1 MTGKYTY
8 RIINTVITAIG
19 TLLCIVS
26 GFIPA
31 PYGLLSDGTISLI
44 QSLPGSQKAV
54 SFLLPVLLFIA
65 ATVIV
70 GAGRYRLG
78 SLITVLAGS
87 CIFALMDL
95 SYIKA
100 SMAFAG
106 TLLNELGIVIALSGV
121 LLHTIGT
128 PKSERPKNESLMKT
142 LDSFLEAELAPE
154 PESEAAPKPKPI
166 SETKPDSKLAPE
178 PAAEPESDV
187 VSKPAPDSEP
197 KPEAEESIAQ
207 TGLSKEIAGTVEQ
220 QENDAPAEI
229 TPAGDPMTYTQ
240 VLQPADAEPEELTEE
255 AVDPMTYTQVLQ
267 PADAEPEE
275 LTEEAVDPM
284 TYTQVLQPADVELEP
299 VVAESVVSTGLPEE
313 TEPTEDIKAYTQVL
327 QPADAE
333 PEELTEEAVDPMTYT
348 QVLQPINE
356 EYADLTEEA
365 VDPVKYTQVLWPAD
379 AEIEELAEEAGEMT
393 EESAQK
399 EVHEAAPLENTIVL
413 DADLEDLLINADGQ
427 EN

>member
-1 MTGKYTY
+1 MKGKYTY

-100 SMAFAG
+100 SMAFTG

-121 LLHTIGT
+121 LLHAFGT
-128 PKSERPKNESLMKT
+128 PKGERAKNESLMKT

-166 SETKPDSKLAPE
+166 SEPKPDIGSV
-178 PAAEPESDV
+178 AEPE
-187 VSKPAPDSEP
+187 AITEAE
-197 KPEAEESIAQ
+197 PEAAESAIQ
-207 TGLSKEIAGTVEQ
+207 TGLPEEIVGTDEQ
-220 QENDAPAEI
+220 QEDNTPAED
-229 TPAGDPMTYTQ
+229 TPAGDPMTYTQVLRPADAEPEELIEETGDPMTYTQVLQSADAEPEELTAEDSDPMTYTQ
-240 VLQPADAEPEELTEE
+240 VLQPADAESEVEESI
-255 AVDPMTYTQVLQ
+255 AR
-267 PADAEPEE
+267 
-275 LTEEAVDPM
+275 
-284 TYTQVLQPADVELEP
+284 
-299 VVAESVVSTGLPEE
+299 TGLPEE
-313 TEPTEDIKAYTQVL
+313 IEPTEDIKAYTQVL
-327 QPADAE
+327 QPAAAE

-356 EYADLTEEA
+356 EYVDLTEEA
-365 VDPVKYTQVLWPAD
+365 GDPVKYTQVLWPAD
-379 AEIEELAEEAGEMT
+379 AEIEELTAEAGEMSEMT
-393 EESAQK
+393 EEAAQK
-399 EVHEAAPLENTIVL
+399 EIHEAAPLENTIVL

>member
-1 MTGKYTY
+1 MKGKYTY

-100 SMAFAG
+100 SMAFTG

-121 LLHTIGT
+121 LLHAFGT
-128 PKSERPKNESLMKT
+128 PKSERPKRESVMKT

-154 PESEAAPKPKPI
+154 PETAPEAA
-166 SETKPDSKLAPE
+166 
-178 PAAEPESDV
+178 ES
-187 VSKPAPDSEP
+187 A
-197 KPEAEESIAQ
+197 IQ
-207 TGLSKEIAGTVEQ
+207 TGLPEEIVGTDEQ
-220 QENDAPAEI
+220 QEKDAPDEVTLAV
-229 TPAGDPMTYTQ
+229 DPMAYTQ
-240 VLQPADAEPEELTEE
+240 VLQPADAEPEELTED

-267 PADAEPEE
+267 PADAEPEP
-275 LTEEAVDPM
+275 EA
-284 TYTQVLQPADVELEP
+284 
-299 VVAESVVSTGLPEE
+299 AESVVSTGLPEKI
-313 TEPTEDIKAYTQVL
+313 EPTEDIKAYTQVL
-327 QPADAE
+327 QPINAE
-333 PEELTEEAVDPMTYT
+333 TEELTEEVSDPMTYT
-348 QVLQPINE
+348 QVLQPINAEPE
-356 EYADLTEEA
+356 ELIEKTG
-365 VDPVKYTQVLWPAD
+365 DPVKYTQVLWPAD
-379 AEIEELAEEAGEMT
+379 AEIEELTAEDNAMT
-393 EESAQK
+393 EEAAQK

>member
-1 MTGKYTY
+1 MKGKYTY

-19 TLLCIVS
+19 TLFCIVS

-54 SFLLPVLLFIA
+54 SFLLPVLLFIE

-70 GAGRYRLG
+70 GVGRYRLG

-100 SMAFAG
+100 SMAFTG

-121 LLHTIGT
+121 LLHAFGT
-128 PKSERPKNESLMKT
+128 PKGERAKNESLMKT

-154 PESEAAPKPKPI
+154 PETAPEAA
-166 SETKPDSKLAPE
+166 
-178 PAAEPESDV
+178 ES
-187 VSKPAPDSEP
+187 A
-197 KPEAEESIAQ
+197 IQ
-207 TGLSKEIAGTVEQ
+207 TGLPEEIVGTVEQ
-220 QENDAPAEI
+220 QENDAPAED

-255 AVDPMTYTQVLQ
+255 AGDSMTYTQVLW
-267 PADAEPEE
+267 PADAEPEP
-275 LTEEAVDPM
+275 EAV
-284 TYTQVLQPADVELEP
+284 
-299 VVAESVVSTGLPEE
+299 ESMVSTGLPEE

-327 QPADAE
+327 QPIN
-333 PEELTEEAVDPMTYT
+333 EEYVDLIEEAVDPVKYT
-348 QVLQPINE
+348 QVLQPVDTEPE
-356 EYADLTEEA
+356 ELIEKTG
-365 VDPVKYTQVLWPAD
+365 DPVKYTQVLWPAD
-379 AEIEELAEEAGEMT
+379 AEIEELTKEAGEMA

-399 EVHEAAPLENTIVL
+399 EVHEAVPLENTIVL

>member
-1 MTGKYTY
+1 MKGKYTY

-19 TLLCIVS
+19 TLFCIVS

-100 SMAFAG
+100 SMAFTG
-106 TLLNELGIVIALSGV
+106 TLFNELGIVIALSGV
-121 LLHTIGT
+121 LLHAIGT
-128 PKSERPKNESLMKT
+128 PKSEIPKGESLMKT

-154 PESEAAPKPKPI
+154 TEPATKPES
-166 SETKPDSKLAPE
+166 KL
-178 PAAEPESDV
+178 AAEPESDV
-187 VSKPAPDSEP
+187 VSKP
-197 KPEAEESIAQ
+197 EAEESVAR
-207 TGLSKEIAGTVEQ
+207 TGLLKEIVGTDEQ
-220 QENDAPAEI
+220 HEKDAPAEI
-229 TPAGDPMTYTQ
+229 TPAGNPMTYTQVLQPADAEPEELIEETGDPLTYTQ

-255 AVDPMTYTQVLQ
+255 AGDSMTYTQVMW
-267 PADAEPEE
+267 PADAEPE
-275 LTEEAVDPM
+275 
-284 TYTQVLQPADVELEP
+284 P
-299 VVAESVVSTGLPEE
+299 VAAESVVSTGLPEE
-313 TEPTEDIKAYTQVL
+313 TEPTEDIKAYTQV
-327 QPADAE
+327 
-333 PEELTEEAVDPMTYT
+333 M
-348 QVLQPINE
+348 QPINE
-356 EYADLTEEA
+356 EYADLIEEA

-379 AEIEELAEEAGEMT
+379 AEIEELTAEDNAMT
-393 EESAQK
+393 EEAAQK

>member
-1 MTGKYTY
+1 MKGKYTY

-100 SMAFAG
+100 SMAFTG

-121 LLHTIGT
+121 LLHAFGT

-142 LDSFLEAELAPE
+142 LDSFLEAE
-154 PESEAAPKPKPI
+154 
-166 SETKPDSKLAPE
+166 LAPE

-207 TGLSKEIAGTVEQ
+207 TGLPEEIVGTVEQ
-220 QENDAPAEI
+220 QENDAPAED

-255 AVDPMTYTQVLQ
+255 AVDPMTYTQVLW
-267 PADAEPEE
+267 
-275 LTEEAVDPM
+275 
-284 TYTQVLQPADVELEP
+284 PADVEPEP

-313 TEPTEDIKAYTQVL
+313 TKPTEDIKAYTQVL
-327 QPADAE
+327 QS
-333 PEELTEEAVDPMTYT
+333 
-348 QVLQPINE
+348 INE
-356 EYADLTEEA
+356 EYADLIEEA

-379 AEIEELAEEAGEMT
+379 AEIEELAEEAGAMT
-393 EESAQK
+393 EEAAQK
-399 EVHEAAPLENTIVL
+399 EIHEAAPLENTIVL

>member
-1 MTGKYTY
+1 MKGKYTY

-100 SMAFAG
+100 SMAFTG

-121 LLHTIGT
+121 LLHAFGT

-142 LDSFLEAELAPE
+142 LDSFLEAE
-154 PESEAAPKPKPI
+154 
-166 SETKPDSKLAPE
+166 LAPE

-207 TGLSKEIAGTVEQ
+207 TGLPEEIVGTVEQ
-220 QENDAPAEI
+220 QENDAPAED

-240 VLQPADAEPEELTEE
+240 VLQPADAEPEELIEE

-267 PADAEPEE
+267 PAVAEPEE
-275 LTEEAVDPM
+275 LTEEAGDSM
-284 TYTQVLQPADVELEP
+284 TYTQVLWPADVEPEP

-313 TEPTEDIKAYTQVL
+313 TKPTEDIKAYTQVL
-327 QPADAE
+327 QS
-333 PEELTEEAVDPMTYT
+333 
-348 QVLQPINE
+348 INE
-356 EYADLTEEA
+356 EYADLIEEA

-379 AEIEELAEEAGEMT
+379 AEIEELAEEAGAMT
-393 EESAQK
+393 EEAAQK
-399 EVHEAAPLENTIVL
+399 EIHEAAPLENTIVL

>member
-1 MTGKYTY
+1 MKGKYTY

-100 SMAFAG
+100 SMAFTG

-121 LLHTIGT
+121 LLHAFGT

-154 PESEAAPKPKPI
+154 PKTAPEAA
-166 SETKPDSKLAPE
+166 
-178 PAAEPESDV
+178 ES
-187 VSKPAPDSEP
+187 A
-197 KPEAEESIAQ
+197 IQ
-207 TGLSKEIAGTVEQ
+207 TGLSKEIVGTVEQ

-240 VLQPADAEPEELTEE
+240 VLQPADAEPEELIEE
-255 AVDPMTYTQVLQ
+255 TGDPMTYTQVLQ

-275 LTEEAVDPM
+275 LTEEASDSM
-284 TYTQVLQPADVELEP
+284 TYTQVLWPADVEPEP
-299 VVAESVVSTGLPEE
+299 EAAESMVSTGLPEKI
-313 TEPTEDIKAYTQVL
+313 EPTEDIKAYTQVL
-327 QPADAE
+327 QPIN
-333 PEELTEEAVDPMTYT
+333 EEYVDLTEEAVDPMTYT

-356 EYADLTEEA
+356 EYADLIEEA
-365 VDPVKYTQVLWPAD
+365 GDPMTYTQVLQPVDAD
-379 AEIEELAEEAGEMT
+379 IEELTAEASEMT
-393 EESAQK
+393 EKAAQK
-399 EVHEAAPLENTIVL
+399 EAHEAAPLENTIVL